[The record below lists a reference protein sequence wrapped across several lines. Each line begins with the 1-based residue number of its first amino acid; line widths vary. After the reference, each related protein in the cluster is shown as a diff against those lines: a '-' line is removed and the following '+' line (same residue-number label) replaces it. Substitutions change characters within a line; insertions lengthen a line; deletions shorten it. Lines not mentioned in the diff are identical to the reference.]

1 MAAMLMKCAD
11 ERQNRWKV
19 VVLNTCMA
27 GNQMAKDTGRTG
39 RVQSEHPS
47 AFHRDA
53 GSSGGPGNECRRNV
67 SPTISRDR
75 ALQVLLW
82 MLFLKFGK
90 NGRHVR
96 GAAQPVQIDQ
106 EARAAMLWKE
116 MCAARGNV
124 SIKGKITYSVI
135 RLACGQNGTG
145 R

>member
-11 ERQNRWKV
+11 ERQNLWEV

-39 RVQSEHPS
+39 RVQSERPS

-53 GSSGGPGNECRRNV
+53 GSSGVPGNECPRHV

-75 ALQVLLW
+75 ALQVLLC

-90 NGRHVR
+90 DGRHVR
-96 GAAQPVQIDQ
+96 GQLNQSRLIQKLERPCCGRRCVQR
-106 EARAAMLWKE
+106 EGML
-116 MCAARGNV
+116 V
-124 SIKGKITYSVI
+124 
-135 RLACGQNGTG
+135 
-145 R
+145 